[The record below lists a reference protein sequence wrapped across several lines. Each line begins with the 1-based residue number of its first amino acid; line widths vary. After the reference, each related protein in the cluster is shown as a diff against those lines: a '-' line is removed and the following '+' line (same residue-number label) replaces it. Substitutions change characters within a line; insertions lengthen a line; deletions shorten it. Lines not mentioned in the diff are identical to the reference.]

1 MGEPFKKHRR
11 SRLTPAL
18 ISESWRISAI
28 FLIGISGVLLENR
41 WLIAGFG
48 GVALGY
54 LGWHLSVGFRLTYHL
69 AAGEALRPPFP
80 GGLWEPLFIEV
91 QRLQQAKRRKVKF
104 SRFRE
109 AASALEDA
117 VLILGEYGVIEWS
130 NPAARRMLGLPWPK
144 ARGQYLVQ
152 LIRHPVLEEY
162 LDKGD
167 YSQPIEITAPGDKS
181 KILSLRIT
189 PFGKAHHHLLV
200 ARDVTQIYL
209 LNQAQQDFVA
219 NVSHELRTPL
229 TVIMGFLE
237 NLRPTAAGAELH
249 NWARSVELMESQ
261 AQRMKRIID
270 ELLTLS
276 RLQMKQSPPSDEP
289 VPVPK
294 LLASITQEARALSG
308 SSAHNLTLEAN
319 PQLWLAGNHD
329 ELRSAF
335 SNLIINAVQHTPAH
349 AKVHIQWDTNEAG
362 AHCTVTDTGK
372 GIAARHIPRLT
383 ERFYRVDRA
392 RSRKS
397 GGTGLGLAIV
407 KQVLDRHSGELRISS
422 EVGRGSSFSCQF
434 PPQRVRLQH
443 SERAADH
450 QS

>member
-1 MGEPFKKHRR
+1 MGEPSTKHRR
-11 SRLTPAL
+11 TRLTPAL

-28 FLIGISGVLLENR
+28 ILIGVSGVLLENR
-41 WLIAGFG
+41 WLIAGFSG
-48 GVALGY
+48 LALGY
-54 LGWHLSVGFRLTYHL
+54 LGWHLSVGFRLTHQL
-69 AAGEALRPPFP
+69 AAGEELHASLPS
-80 GGLWEPLFIEV
+80 GLWKALFTQV
-91 QRLQQAKRRKVKF
+91 QRLQQAKKRKVKF

-109 AASALEDA
+109 AASALEDS

-130 NPAARRMLGLPWPK
+130 NPAARHLLGLPWPK

-152 LIRHPVLEEY
+152 LMRHPVLEEY
-162 LDKGD
+162 LVKAD
-167 YSQPIEITAPGDKS
+167 YSQPIAITAPGDKS

-200 ARDVTQIYL
+200 ARDVTQIYH

-237 NLRPTAAGAELH
+237 NLQPIAAGFEPRNA
-249 NWARSVELMESQ
+249 ARSVELMESQ
-261 AQRMKRIID
+261 AQRMQRIID

-276 RLQMKQSPPSDEP
+276 RLQMKQSSPSDSA
-289 VPVPK
+289 VPVAK

-308 SSAHNLTLEAN
+308 DSAHNLTLDVNA
-319 PQLWLAGNHD
+319 QLWLTGNHD

-335 SNLIINAVQHTPAH
+335 SNLIINAVQHTPAR
-349 AKVHIQWDTNEAG
+349 ANIHIQWDTNEAG
-362 AHCTVTDTGK
+362 AHCTVSDTGK

-407 KQVLDRHSGELRISS
+407 KQVLERHGGELRISS

-434 PPQRVRLQH
+434 PTQRVRLQQLEH
-443 SERAADH
+443 ARNHLS
-450 QS
+450 